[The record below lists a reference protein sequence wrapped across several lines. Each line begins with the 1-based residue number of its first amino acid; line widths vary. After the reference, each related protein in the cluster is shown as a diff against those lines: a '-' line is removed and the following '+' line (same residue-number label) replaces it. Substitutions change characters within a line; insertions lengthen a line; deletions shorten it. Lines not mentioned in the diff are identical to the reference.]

1 MTISDLLAFVKK
13 HKRAVNSIN
22 YLKFIWGHKDEAN
35 PILKCVRILSFV
47 FLRKYCLSYVFN
59 SRVKNYMTHV
69 KYRRRITEG
78 LLTPEEFTCIK
89 QFWSYSF
96 LNSYGLSLK
105 KSFSLVNWIF
115 LERMGCCLPSFV
127 FW

>member
-89 QFWSYSF
+89 QF
-96 LNSYGLSLK
+96 
-105 KSFSLVNWIF
+105 
-115 LERMGCCLPSFV
+115 
-127 FW
+127 